1 MSSGDPATR
10 ERILKETWRLM
21 AERRGRGVPIAD
33 IASAAGVSRQA
44 VYLHFGSRTG
54 LLVATARYIDEVKG
68 VRERVQ
74 KYRTATSGLEA
85 LERFVEFWGNY
96 IPEVYAMARA
106 LRDVQETDEAAA
118 AAWNDRM
125 GQVRQGCRMVIEW
138 LDRDRLLAPEWSVES
153 ATDMLWTIL
162 SIAVWENLI
171 NECGWSTSEYV
182 GRMITTLKRTFVN
195 TGS

>member
-1 MSSGDPATR
+1 MSSGDPETR

-21 AERRGRGVPIAD
+21 EERRGRGVPVAD
-33 IASAAGVSRQA
+33 IARAAGVSRQA

-68 VRERVQ
+68 VEERVQ
-74 KYRTATSGLEA
+74 KYRTATGGLEA

-96 IPEVYAMARA
+96 IPEVYPMARA
-106 LRDVQETDEAAA
+106 LRDVRETDEAAA

-125 GQVRQGCRMVIEW
+125 GQVRQGCRIVIEW
-138 LDRDRLLAPEWSVES
+138 LDRDGLLAPEWSVEL
-153 ATDMLWTIL
+153 ATDVLWTML

-182 GRMITTLKRTFVN
+182 DRMKATLKRVLVRGF
-195 TGS
+195 

>member
-1 MSSGDPATR
+1 MSSGDPETR

-21 AERRGRGVPIAD
+21 EERRGQGVRIAD
-33 IASAAGVSRQA
+33 IARAAGVSRQA
-44 VYLHFGSRTG
+44 VYLHFGSRTS
-54 LLVATARYIDEVKG
+54 LLIATARYIDEVKG

-74 KYRTATSGLEA
+74 KYRAATGGLEA

-106 LRDVQETDEAAA
+106 LRDVKETDEAAA

-125 GQVRQGCRMVIEW
+125 GQVRQGCGIVVEW
-138 LDRDRLLAPEWSVES
+138 LDRDGLLAPEWSVEL
-153 ATDMLWTIL
+153 ATDVLWTML

-171 NECGWSTSEYV
+171 NECGWSQAQYIE
-182 GRMITTLKRTFVN
+182 RMQIILKRTLV
-195 TGS
+195 G